1 MESMSARL
9 DDVAKQSGFSI
20 ATVSRV
26 VNGVD
31 GVRSEVRTAV
41 EQAVRELGYVGR
53 RTRITP
59 VPDPLPAATKTC
71 VVEVLLHRRSAQEQ
85 LATQPQGLVVGP
97 LSQVASNDFLSR
109 SWELSNDFYR
119 SILDGILDEL
129 PKHGGKALVRVV
141 KDLNDPTLISSLGDH
156 LAGVLIVGEGG
167 PDVSEFLD
175 ACRVPVTLVDIIY
188 PAGGHEVV
196 TTDNLTGIGQAVE
209 HLASLGHRRLGYI
222 SGSPNAATDE
232 RATAFTYHCSRLG
245 LEIAA
250 GWQAVE
256 YDSIASTTDRIASLL
271 TKSKRP
277 TAIACCNDW
286 GALSTYHAAARCEL
300 SVPQDLSVVGFDD
313 GLVAATVTPPLT
325 TIRVATNGIGR
336 MAVRLVL
343 TQKTTDRGS
352 ITRLPTQLIV
362 RHSTQRVSVSA

>member
-1 MESMSARL
+1 MKNMSARL

-31 GVRSEVRTAV
+31 GVRNEVRIAV
-41 EQAVRELGYVGR
+41 EQVVRELGYVGR
-53 RTRITP
+53 RTRASSQP
-59 VPDPLPAATKTC
+59 VPVLPAPKERL
-71 VVEVLLHRRSAQEQ
+71 VEVILHRRSAQEK
-85 LATQPQGLVVGP
+85 LVTKPQGLVVGP

-129 PKHGGKALVRVV
+129 PRHGAKALVRVV
-141 KDLNDPTLISSLGDH
+141 KDLSDPALLRSLGDH
-156 LAGVLIVGEGG
+156 LAGVLVVGEGG
-167 PDVSEFLD
+167 PDVAEFLT
-175 ACRVPVTLVDIIY
+175 ACHLPVTLVDILH

-196 TTDNLTGIGQAVE
+196 TTDNLAGIGQAIE

-222 SGSPNAATDE
+222 TGSPNPSTDE
-232 RATAFTYHCSRLG
+232 RESAFVYHCGRLG

-250 GWQAVE
+250 GWRAVA

-271 TKSKRP
+271 SDSRRP
-277 TAIACCNDW
+277 SAIACCNDW
-286 GALSTYHAAARCEL
+286 GALSTYHAAARCGISVPQEL
-300 SVPQDLSVVGFDD
+300 SVMGFDD
-313 GLVAATVTPPLT
+313 GLVAATLTPPLT
-325 TIRVATNGIGR
+325 TIRVATSGIGR

-343 TQKTTDRGS
+343 TQTAGERGC

-362 RHSTQRVSVSA
+362 RQSTQAAPVSA